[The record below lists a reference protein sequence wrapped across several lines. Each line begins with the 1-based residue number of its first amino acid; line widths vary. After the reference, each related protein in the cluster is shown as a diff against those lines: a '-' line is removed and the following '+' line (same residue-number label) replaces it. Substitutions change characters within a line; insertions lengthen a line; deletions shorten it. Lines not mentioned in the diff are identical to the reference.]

1 MLKERTCPTL
11 GISRSPSAS
20 GDISRSL
27 YLPSG
32 GSSAL
37 IAMTDLTRPAMSATA
52 KSQAKRMTH
61 GKLRLVGCT
70 AAAPEVP
77 SKRMVG
83 RW

>member
-37 IAMTDLTRPAMSATA
+37 IAMTDLPAGHVRNC
-52 KSQAKRMTH
+52 QELGKRMTH
-61 GKLRLVGCT
+61 GN
-70 AAAPEVP
+70 
-77 SKRMVG
+77 
-83 RW
+83 